1 MKIKVTYTQIY
12 MGERLTDSFTKT
24 VRNIDEARG
33 ACERVAT
40 DPHVIDVCWSPID

>member
-1 MKIKVTYTQIY
+1 MKIRIDYTQIF
-12 MGERLTDSFTKT
+12 MGERLNGTMTET
-24 VRNIDEARG
+24 VNNAHEARE